1 MLVWT
6 QPQLRTLCAASSMT
20 AFSPEASTAQIT
32 LCLKA
37 PIGDDAHCFAKVGK
51 TVRKMSKKEQ
61 NHSQTGTDDRAK
73 HEHVQYVTESQAVDD
88 SSQSLGL

>member
-1 MLVWT
+1 
-6 QPQLRTLCAASSMT
+6 MT
-20 AFSPEASTAQIT
+20 AFSPEASAAQIP
-32 LCLKA
+32 LRLKG

-51 TVRKMSKKEQ
+51 TVRKMSKKER
-61 NHSQTGTDDRAK
+61 NHSETGADSRAN